1 MNYEEKYQKWVSKE
15 DLDPSLKAE
24 LLSMDETAK
33 EDAFYTDVE
42 FGTAGMRGILGAG
55 TNRLNIYVIQ
65 RANVG
70 FAKYIL
76 SQENGAERGVAISY
90 DNRHKSY
97 RFAIESAKVLAH
109 YGIKSYV
116 FESLRPTP

>member
-65 RANVG
+65 KANVG
-70 FAKYIL
+70 FAKYIASL
-76 SQENGAERGVAISY
+76 PEGKERGVAMIIDICHINLQLNLQKYLQHMESNHSY
-90 DNRHKSY
+90 LNH
-97 RFAIESAKVLAH
+97 
-109 YGIKSYV
+109 
-116 FESLRPTP
+116 